1 LNSSDHRLGIK
12 ADDNPRPGTFVIRRY
27 HDYGDWRP
35 VEDRLLSEA
44 ESLGDLLLDFK
55 SFVSP
60 ALLDEP
66 AWPSVIAATE
76 QWPATCGA
84 LPFGFEFPLRDPR
97 PGADFGITLVS
108 PGKTADWIRR
118 QARAGTAPT
127 VIRRLAGLLD
137 AMSTTL
143 HREIDRAMLE
153 IDIVTPGS
161 RASREPGVFVY
172 FRARPPGRSND
183 ERHEV
188 DAVFAAMNA
197 AVGRPDDQNE
207 FRLAERVSRA
217 VPPGAS
223 LISVGALPGRDR
235 GFRLSVNGFAE
246 GGDAAAFLRRVGWNG
261 RYDALAEAVVRLQRR
276 RAFDRLGVM
285 LYGCPEGLETRLGL
299 HLLRRTPSEMPVL
312 LDALAGEGCVEGKLS
327 GLRATATTAV
337 ELWGRTGA
345 FTLQRGISH
354 VKLVL
359 SDTGFEQAKAYVG
372 FVCA

>member
-1 LNSSDHRLGIK
+1 MNSSDRRLGIK
-12 ADDNPRPGTFVIRRY
+12 ADDKPRPGTFVIRRY

-35 VEDRLLSEA
+35 VEERLLSEA

-60 ALLDEP
+60 ALLDETG
-66 AWPSVIAATE
+66 WPSILAATE

-84 LPFGFEFPLRDPR
+84 LPFGFEFPLLDPR

-108 PGKTADWIRR
+108 RGETADWIRR
-118 QARAGTAPT
+118 QAHAGTAPAF
-127 VIRRLAGLLD
+127 IRRLARLLD

-143 HREIDRAMLE
+143 RREIDRAMLE

-161 RASREPGVFVY
+161 RSSREPGMFVY
-172 FRARPPGRSND
+172 FRARPPDRPND
-183 ERHEV
+183 RRHEV

-217 VPPGAS
+217 VPAGAS

-261 RYDALAEAVVRLQRR
+261 RYDALAEAVVRLEKR
-276 RAFDRLGVM
+276 RAFDRLGLM

-327 GLRATATTAV
+327 GLRATAASPV
-337 ELWGRTGA
+337 VLWGRTGEFA
-345 FTLQRGISH
+345 LQRGISH

-359 SDTGFEQAKAYVG
+359 SDTGFEQVKAYVG
-372 FVCA
+372 LVCA